1 MACSRGCGSYAQ
13 QLSGCAAGE
22 PNSKHCASGMSA
34 LTRSLRCAA
43 LHGVHGGGGGGGG
56 GVDAGHVSRYL

>member
-1 MACSRGCGSYAQ
+1 
-13 QLSGCAAGE
+13 LSGCAAGE
-22 PNSKHCASGMSA
+22 PNSKHCASGISA

-56 GVDAGHVSRYL
+56 GGGTGHVSRYL